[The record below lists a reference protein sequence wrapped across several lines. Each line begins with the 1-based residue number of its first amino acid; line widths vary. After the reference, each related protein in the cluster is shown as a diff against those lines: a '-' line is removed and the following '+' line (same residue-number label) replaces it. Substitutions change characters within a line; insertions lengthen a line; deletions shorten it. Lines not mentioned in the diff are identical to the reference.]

1 MSAPE
6 LMMTMT
12 DDNAKKRHRAWC
24 GTIWDES
31 PPVFNPDTM
40 NYLLYAP
47 ETCPKTGKHHW
58 QTYVNWRHAKT
69 LTACIRSLDL
79 TEHPWVG
86 PAKGSFASNL
96 NYIRGPYESPDKTKT
111 KPYNPEWQEHGK
123 QPSQGQRADLLA
135 LRDEMAAGETKIE
148 KIILDKPDMYHQ
160 YGRTLHAI
168 DTQLNINKFRDFMTE
183 GIWYWGA
190 TGTGKSHRAF
200 KDYNPDTHYVWH
212 SDKGWW
218 DNYYGQEVVI
228 MNDFRG
234 EISYNQLLQIVDKWP
249 YQVSRRGAPPR
260 QFVSKSVIITSSL
273 PPHKI
278 YHNRDAED
286 DIKQL
291 MRRFRVICLNTE
303 YEIISGSES
312 DDELVE

>member
-1 MSAPE
+1 MAEDPDKNE
-6 LMMTMT
+6 R
-12 DDNAKKRHRAWC
+12 KRAWC
-24 GTIWDES
+24 LTIWDES
-31 PPVFNPDTM
+31 PPVFNPDKM
-40 NYLLYAP
+40 SYLLYAP
-47 ETCPKTGKHHW
+47 EICPETGKPHW
-58 QTYVNWRHAKT
+58 QTYVYWRHAKT
-69 LTACIRSLDL
+69 RSASIKSMGCDI
-79 TEHPWVG
+79 HPF
-86 PAKGSFASNL
+86 AKSADGSFASNL
-96 NYIRGPYESPDKTKT
+96 NYIRGPYESPDGKKK
-111 KPYNPEWQEHGK
+111 KPFNPDWEEHGK
-123 QPSQGQRADLLA
+123 QPSQGARADLIA
-135 LRDEMAAGETKIE
+135 LRDEMASGETKIE
-148 KIILDKPDMYHQ
+148 KIILDKPDIYHQ

-218 DNYYGQEVVI
+218 DNYYGQEIVI